1 MQGRVLFEE
10 PGFSTMRNRKVK
22 VLVAQSR
29 LTLCDPMDRGL
40 PGSSVYG
47 ISQARILGWL
57 PYPPPRDLPDLGIK
71 PASLVSLALAGGFF
85 TTWEAPKAGV
95 AAQLLSCVQLFVTPW
110 TTAYQ
115 ASLSFTISWSLLK
128 LMSTGLVMLSN
139 CLFLCLPLF
148 LLPSIFPPSGYFSV
162 SALHIRW
169 PKYCSFSPR
178 PSKEC
183 SGLTSFRIDWF
194 DLLAVQ
200 GTCKS
205 LLQHHNL
212 KALVL

>member
-1 MQGRVLFEE
+1 M
-10 PGFSTMRNRKVK
+10 NKVPC
-22 VLVAQSR
+22 AEHQSGP
-29 LTLCDPMDRGL
+29 C
-40 PGSSVYG
+40 G
-47 ISQARILGWL
+47 ISI
-57 PYPPPRDLPDLGIK
+57 RDTEFLYIWKEEKEGDKFCELYINDTDIDFY
-71 PASLVSLALAGGFF
+71 VYI
-85 TTWEAPKAGV
+85 V
-95 AAQLLSCVQLFVTPW
+95 VVQLLSCVQLFVTPW